1 MSKPRS
7 ILVTAALPY
16 ANGPIHIG
24 HLVEYVQADIWV
36 RYHKLVGHDCL
47 YVCADDAHGTPIML
61 SARKR
66 GIDPQQLI
74 DEMHA
79 SHSADFRDFF
89 VDFDVFHT
97 THSEENRVCASRIY
111 ERLRDGG
118 YIARKSVAQAYDEQ
132 AGMFLPDRFVKG
144 TCPKCKTPDQYGD
157 ACESCGTTY
166 APTDLIDG
174 RSVLTGT
181 APVVRDSEHLFL
193 QLAKF
198 EPMLREW
205 VQDHVQPEVRNK
217 LEEWFESG
225 LRDWDISRE
234 APYWGFQIPG
244 ETDKFFYVWLDAP
257 IGYMGSHWRW
267 CKDNGR
273 EEDFEAAWAP
283 GSDTELV
290 QFLGKDIAY
299 FHTLFWPAVLHGSG
313 HRTPTQVYCH
323 GFLTVDG
330 RKMSKS
336 RGTFIAARTW
346 LDHLDPQALRYYIA
360 AKLSSG
366 VDDIDL
372 SLDDF
377 VFRVN
382 SDLVGKV
389 VNIASR
395 CAGILRK
402 RYGNVLSET
411 LDDAEMLA
419 EFAAARHE
427 VGALYEA
434 REYAKAIRAIT
445 ALADRTNKYIDAKA
459 PWALCKAD
467 DTFAEGHRVCTQGLN
482 LFRALITMLA
492 PVVPQLAEDSA
503 QLLRS
508 PISWSGLDTPL
519 LGAEIEVF
527 KALMLRVDKADV
539 EAVIEAS
546 KPAEA
551 PAPVEPQAPQH
562 DPVAD
567 TISFDDFMKVDLR
580 VATVLEAEIIEKAN
594 RLLRLTVD
602 LGFETRQVIAGI
614 RKAYAPEDLIGR
626 KVVVV
631 ANLAARKMK
640 FGVSEGMVIAA
651 GPGAP
656 ELFLLGVDDGA
667 ENGMR
672 IK

>member
-1 MSKPRS
+1 MSRS
-7 ILVTAALPY
+7 IIVTAALPY

-36 RYHKLVGHDCL
+36 RYQKLIGNDCL

-66 GIDPQQLI
+66 GIEPKQLI

-79 SHSADFRDFF
+79 SHSADFRDFL
-89 VDFDVFHT
+89 VDFDIFHS
-97 THSEENRVCASRIY
+97 THSEENEACAGLIY
-111 ERLRDGG
+111 NRLKDAGT
-118 YIARKSVAQAYDEQ
+118 IKRKSVAQAYDEQ

-144 TCPKCKTPDQYGD
+144 TCPNCGTPDQYGD
-157 ACESCGTTY
+157 ACEKCGATY
-166 APTDLIDG
+166 APLDLIDG

-181 APVVRDSEHLFL
+181 KPVVKDSEHLFL
-193 QLAKF
+193 ELAKF
-198 EPMLREW
+198 EPFLKEW
-205 VQDHVQPEVRNK
+205 VKDHVQPEVANK
-217 LEEWFESG
+217 LDEWFKSG

-234 APYWGFQIPG
+234 APYWGFPIPG
-244 ETDKFFYVWLDAP
+244 ETDKYFYVWLDAP

-267 CKDNGR
+267 CKDNDR
-273 EEDFEAAWAP
+273 EADFEAAWAP

-360 AKLSSG
+360 AKLASG

-377 VFRVN
+377 VYRVN

-402 RYGNVLSET
+402 RYGNVLADT
-411 LDDAEMLA
+411 LDDTEMVA
-419 EFAAARHE
+419 EFAAARTE

-434 REYAKAIRAIT
+434 REYAKAIRTIT

-459 PWALCKAD
+459 PWALCKAE
-467 DTFAEGHRVCTQGLN
+467 DTFEEGHQVCTQGLN
-482 LFRALITMLA
+482 LFRVLITMLS
-492 PVVPQLAEDSA
+492 PVVPQLAADSFA
-503 QLLRS
+503 LLQT
-508 PISWSGLDTPL
+508 PLSWDGLDTPL
-519 LGAEIEVF
+519 LGAPIQTF
-527 KALMLRVDKADV
+527 KPLMFRVDKAHV

-546 KPAEA
+546 KPAEPPPPPE
-551 PAPVEPQAPQH
+551 PAEPAYA
-562 DPVAD
+562 PVAD

-580 VATVLEAEIIEKAN
+580 VATVIEAEIIEKAN
-594 RLLRLTVD
+594 KLLRLTVD

-614 RKAYAPEDLIGR
+614 RKKYTPEELVGR
-626 KVVVV
+626 QVVVV
-631 ANLAARKMK
+631 ANLAPRKMK

-651 GPGAP
+651 GPAAP
-656 ELFLLGVDDGA
+656 DIFLLGVDEGA
-667 ENGMR
+667 ANGMR

>member
-1 MSKPRS
+1 MSRN

-36 RYHKLVGHDCL
+36 RYQKLIGNTCK
-47 YVCADDAHGTPIML
+47 YICADDAHGTPIML

-79 SHSADFRDFF
+79 SHSADFREFF
-89 VDFDVFHT
+89 VDFDIFHS
-97 THSEENRVCASRIY
+97 THSDENRICASKIY
-111 ERLRDGG
+111 ERLKEGG
-118 YIARKSVAQAYDEQ
+118 YIARKAVAQAYDEQ
-132 AGMFLPDRFVKG
+132 ARMFLPDRFVKG
-144 TCPKCKTPDQYGD
+144 TCPKCGAHDQYGD
-157 ACESCGTTY
+157 ACENCGATY

-181 APVVRDSEHLFL
+181 KPVVKDSEHLFIE
-193 QLAKF
+193 LAKF
-198 EPMLREW
+198 EDFLKGW
-205 VQDHVQPEVRNK
+205 VKDHVQPEVANK
-217 LEEWFESG
+217 LDEWFEAG

-267 CKDNGR
+267 CKDHGR
-273 EEDFEAAWAP
+273 EDEFEAAWAP
-283 GSDTELV
+283 GSDIELV

-313 HRTPTQVYCH
+313 HRTPSKVYCH

-346 LDHLDPQALRYYIA
+346 LDHLDPQALRYYLASKLA
-360 AKLSSG
+360 AG

-402 RYGNVLSET
+402 QYGNHLAAS
-411 LDDAEMLA
+411 LDDDAMYA
-419 EFAAARHE
+419 EFSGARAA
-427 VGALYEA
+427 VGGFYEG
-434 REYAKAIRAIT
+434 REYAKAIRHISG
-445 ALADRTNKYIDAKA
+445 LADIANKYINDAA
-459 PWALCKAD
+459 PWALCKDEA
-467 DTFAEGHRVCTQGLN
+467 TFEKGRAVCTQGIN
-482 LFRALITMLA
+482 LFRALITMLS
-492 PVVPQLAEDSA
+492 PVVPKLAEDA
-503 QLLRS
+503 AELLQS

-519 LGAEIEVF
+519 LDTEIQRY
-527 KALMLRVDKADV
+527 KHLMNRIDKKNVD
-539 EAVIEAS
+539 AVIEAS
-546 KPAEA
+546 KPAEPP
-551 PAPVEPQAPQH
+551 PAPEPAEPAYA
-562 DPVAD
+562 PVAD
-567 TISFDDFMKVDLR
+567 TISYDDFMKVDLR
-580 VATVLEAEIIEKAN
+580 VATVVEAEIIEKAN
-594 RLLRLTVD
+594 KLLRLTVD

-614 RKAYAPEDLIGR
+614 RKAYDPDKLVG
-626 KVVVV
+626 KQVVVV
-631 ANLAARKMK
+631 ANLAPRKMK

-656 ELFLLGVDDGA
+656 DIFLLGVDDGA
-667 ENGMR
+667 TNGMR

>member
-1 MSKPRS
+1 MSRS
-7 ILVTAALPY
+7 IIVTAALPY

-36 RYHKLVGHDCL
+36 RFQKLIGNDCL

-79 SHSADFRDFF
+79 SHSADFREFF
-89 VDFDVFHT
+89 VDFDVFHS
-97 THSEENRVCASRIY
+97 THSEENRVCASTIY

-118 YIARKSVAQAYDEQ
+118 YIKRKSVAQAYDEQ
-132 AGMFLPDRFVKG
+132 AKMFLPDRFVKG
-144 TCPKCKTPDQYGD
+144 TCPSCKTPDQYGD
-157 ACESCGTTY
+157 ACEKCGATY

-193 QLAKF
+193 ELGKF
-198 EPMLREW
+198 EPFLREW
-205 VQDHVQPEVRNK
+205 LANDHVQPEVRNK
-217 LEEWFESG
+217 LEEWFEAG

-234 APYWGFQIPG
+234 APYWGFPIPG

-267 CKDNGR
+267 CKDHNR
-273 EEDFEAAWAP
+273 EADFQKAWAP
-283 GSDTELV
+283 GSDTELI

-313 HRTPTQVYCH
+313 HRTPDKVYCH

-360 AKLSSG
+360 AKLASG

-377 VFRVN
+377 VYRVN

-402 RYGNVLSET
+402 KYGNVLSDT
-411 LDDAEMLA
+411 LDDAEMYA
-419 EFAAARHE
+419 EFAAAREE
-427 VGALYEA
+427 VGEHFEA
-434 REYAKAIRAIT
+434 REYARAIRAIT

-459 PWALCKAD
+459 PWALCKEEA
-467 DTFAEGHRVCTQGLN
+467 TLAEGHRVCTQGLN
-482 LFRALITMLA
+482 LFRVLITMLS
-492 PVVPQLAEDSA
+492 PVVPKLAEDSA
-503 QLLRS
+503 ALLRS

-519 LGAEIEVF
+519 LGAEIEKF
-527 KALMLRVDKADV
+527 QALMLRVDKANV
-539 EAVIEAS
+539 EAVVEAS
-546 KPAEA
+546 KPAEPPPPPEPVA
-551 PAPVEPQAPQH
+551 PTH

-567 TISFDDFMKVDLR
+567 TISYDDFMKVDLR
-580 VATVLEAEIIEKAN
+580 VATIVEADIIEKAN
-594 RLLRLTVD
+594 KLLRLSVD
-602 LGFETRQVIAGI
+602 LGFEKRQVIAGI
-614 RKAYAPEDLIGR
+614 RKKYDPSQLIG
-626 KVVVV
+626 KQVVVV
-631 ANLAARKMK
+631 ANLAPRTMK

-656 ELFLLGVDDGA
+656 DIFLVGLDEGA
-667 ENGMR
+667 QNGMR

>member
-1 MSKPRS
+1 MSRS

-24 HLVEYVQADIWV
+24 HMVEYVQADIWV
-36 RYHKLVGHDCL
+36 RFQKLLGHECR
-47 YVCADDAHGTPIML
+47 YICADDAHGTPIML

-66 GIDPQQLI
+66 GIDPQVLI

-89 VDFDVFHT
+89 VDFDIFHS
-97 THSEENRVCASRIY
+97 THSEENEICAGKIY
-111 ERLRDGG
+111 NRLKDAG
-118 YIARKSVAQAYDEQ
+118 YIKRKAVAQAYDEQ
-132 AGMFLPDRFVKG
+132 AKMFLPDRFVKG
-144 TCPKCKTPDQYGD
+144 TCPKCEAPDQYGD
-157 ACESCGTTY
+157 ACEVCGATY

-181 APVVRDSEHLFL
+181 KPVVRDSEHLFIEL
-193 QLAKF
+193 GKF
-198 EPMLREW
+198 EEMLKGWLAE
-205 VQDHVQPEVRNK
+205 DHVQPEVRNK

-244 ETDKFFYVWLDAP
+244 ETDKYFYVWLDAP

-283 GSDTELV
+283 GSDTELI
-290 QFLGKDIAY
+290 QFIGKDIAY

-313 HRTPTQVYCH
+313 HRTPDKVWCH

-360 AKLSSG
+360 SKLGAG

-402 RYGNVLSET
+402 QYGNVLSDA
-411 LDDAEMLA
+411 LDDDAMYA
-419 EFAAARHE
+419 QFSDARE
-427 VGALYEA
+427 AVGAFYEG
-434 REYAKAIRAIT
+434 REYAKAIRHISG
-445 ALADRTNKYIDAKA
+445 LADIANKYINDAA
-459 PWALCKAD
+459 PWALCKDEA
-467 DTFAEGHRVCTQGLN
+467 TFEKGRAVCTQGIN
-482 LFRALITMLA
+482 LFRALITMLS
-492 PVVPQLAEDSA
+492 PVVPKLAEDA
-503 QLLRS
+503 AELLQS
-508 PISWSGLDTPL
+508 PISWTGLDAPL
-519 LGAEIEVF
+519 LGTEIQRY
-527 KALMLRVDKADV
+527 KHLMNRIDKKNVD
-539 EAVIEAS
+539 AVIEAS
-546 KPAEA
+546 KPAEPPPVAA
-551 PAPVEPQAPQH
+551 PPTHA
-562 DPVAD
+562 PVAD
-567 TISFDDFMKVDLR
+567 TISYEDFMKVDLR
-580 VATVLEAEIIEKAN
+580 VATITEAEIIEKAN
-594 RLLRLTVD
+594 KLLRLTVD

-614 RKAYAPEDLIGR
+614 RKAYAPEKLIGR
-626 KVVVV
+626 QVVVV

-656 ELFLLGVDDGA
+656 NIFLLGVDDGA
-667 ENGMR
+667 DNGMR

>member
-1 MSKPRS
+1 MSRN

-36 RYHKLVGHDCL
+36 RYQKLTGNDCK
-47 YVCADDAHGTPIML
+47 YICADDAHGTPIML

-89 VDFDVFHT
+89 VEFDIFHS
-97 THSEENRVCASRIY
+97 THSEENRICASKIY
-111 ERLRDGG
+111 NRLKDGG
-118 YIARKSVAQAYDEQ
+118 YIARKAVAQAYDEQ
-132 AGMFLPDRFVKG
+132 AKMFLPDRFVKG
-144 TCPKCKTPDQYGD
+144 VCPKCESPDQYGD
-157 ACESCGTTY
+157 ACEVCGATY
-166 APTDLIDG
+166 APLDLINP

-181 APVVRDSEHLFL
+181 KPVVRKSEHLFIE
-193 QLAKF
+193 LAKF
-198 EPMLREW
+198 ETFLQSW
-205 VQDHVQPEVRNK
+205 VKDHVQPEVANK
-217 LEEWFESG
+217 LEEWFEAG

-267 CKDNGR
+267 CKDHGR
-273 EEDFEAAWAP
+273 EDEFEAAWKP
-283 GSDTELV
+283 DSDIELV

-346 LDHLDPQALRYYIA
+346 LEHLDPQALRYYLA
-360 AKLSSG
+360 SKLASG

-402 RYGNVLSET
+402 RYGNRLSAA
-411 LDDAEMLA
+411 LDDTEMYA
-419 EFAAARHE
+419 EFAAARTE
-427 VGALYEA
+427 VGERFEA

-445 ALADRTNKYIDAKA
+445 ALADRTNKYIDTKA
-459 PWALCKAD
+459 PWALCKAE
-467 DTFAEGHRVCTQGLN
+467 DTFEEGHRVCTQGLN
-482 LFRALITMLA
+482 LFRVLITMLS
-492 PVVPQLAEDSA
+492 PVVPKLAEDSFA
-503 QLLRS
+503 LLQS
-508 PISWSGLDTPL
+508 PLSWDGLDTPL
-519 LGAEIEVF
+519 LDAEIQKF
-527 KALMLRVDKADV
+527 KPLMLRVDKAHV
-539 EAVIEAS
+539 AAVVEAS
-546 KPAEA
+546 KPAEPPPAPEPAA
-551 PAPVEPQAPQH
+551 PAYA
-562 DPVAD
+562 PVAD
-567 TISFDDFMKVDLR
+567 TISFDEFMKVDLR
-580 VATVLEAEIIEKAN
+580 VATVVEAEIIEKAN
-594 RLLRLTVD
+594 KLLRLTVD

-614 RKAYAPEDLIGR
+614 RKAYNPEHLIG
-626 KVVVV
+626 KQVVVV
-631 ANLAARKMK
+631 ANLAPRKMK

-656 ELFLLGVDDGA
+656 DIFLLGVDNGA
-667 ENGMR
+667 LNGMR